1 VFILKKKIFSRTSW
15 PISMKLGTHHPW
27 VKGILNCSN
36 KRLGPLQS
44 GDNYKNKVGSSK
56 IFFSRTTQPE

>member
-1 VFILKKKIFSRTSW
+1 
-15 PISMKLGTHHPW
+15 

-36 KRLGPLQS
+36 RGPDPLQRV
-44 GDNYKNKVGSSK
+44 DNLKKNAKMGWGHLN